1 MPNALLPL
9 PHFEQSRDGMCLP
22 ACVRMLFEYWGR
34 HSSETETARY
44 LETKS
49 FGTAITN
56 VIRIRRLGYQVDF
69 GSLTQE
75 QLETYLI
82 SGKPVMAR
90 VWTDMLDYWDTA
102 TSHVVVV
109 VGFDDTY
116 VYLNDPGFGEFPQR
130 VLWDGFLAA
139 WAEFDETA
147 AVIYPL

>member
-1 MPNALLPL
+1 MPNALLPV

-22 ACVRMLFEYWGR
+22 ACVRMILQYWGYQA
-34 HSSETETARY
+34 SETEIARHV
-44 LETKS
+44 ETKS

-56 VIRIRRLGYQVDF
+56 VIRIRRLGYQVNF
-69 GSLTQE
+69 GSLTQV

-82 SGKPVMAR
+82 SGKPVIAR
-90 VWTDMLDYWDTA
+90 VWADMLDYWDAA

-109 VGFDDTY
+109 VGFDDKY
-116 VYLNDPGFGEFPQR
+116 IYLNDPAFAEAPRR

-147 AVIYPL
+147 AAIYP